1 MALVRRKNEYAPAA
15 LFAYRRPGHL
25 RRAAESLAANPEA
38 AHTDVYVFCDGAKS
52 RRDAGDVQA
61 VRVIARALGG
71 FHSVT
76 VIERNRNL
84 GLAASLIAGVTQ
96 VVDAHDRV
104 IVVEDDLV
112 LSPYFLSFMDQALE
126 RYADD
131 ERVASVHGY
140 IFPVRHPLP
149 ETFFLKGAEC
159 WGWATWRRAWRR
171 FNPDAADLLRSIR
184 ERRLEH
190 EFDLDGAYPYTA
202 HLGYQARGKLDSWA
216 IRWRASCYLANMLTL
231 YPGRAL
237 VRNAGFDASGVH
249 CDESAEFEVT
259 LADSPVV
266 VKPIAVEPSGA
277 ARAAYVDFFRRLERP
292 GLMRRAWRFAAR
304 FARRGHALA

>member
-1 MALVRRKNEYAPAA
+1 MAPEIKGGYAPVA
-15 LFAYRRPGHL
+15 LFAYRRPEHL
-25 RRAAESLAANPEA
+25 RRAAASLAANPEA
-38 AHTDVYVFCDGAKS
+38 AGTHLYVFCDGAKGS
-52 RRDAGDVQA
+52 RDASDVRA
-61 VRVIARALGG
+61 VRAVARALSG
-71 FHSVT
+71 FRSVT
-76 VIERNRNL
+76 LIEREVNL

-96 VVDAHDRV
+96 VAEERGRV

-112 LSPYFLSFMDQALE
+112 LSPYFLSFMNQALV
-126 RYADD
+126 RYAED

-140 IFPVRHPLP
+140 IFPVRLPLP

-171 FNPDAADLLRSIR
+171 FNPDGADLLRKVR

-202 HLGYQARGKLDSWA
+202 HLGYQALGKLDSWA
-216 IRWRASCYLANMLTL
+216 IRWRASCYLADMLTL

-249 CDESAEFEVT
+249 CDESADFEVA
-259 LADSPVV
+259 LADSPVAV
-266 VKPIAVEPSGA
+266 APIAVEPSA
-277 ARAAYVDFFRRLERP
+277 AGRAAYVDFFRRLERP
-292 GLMRRAWRFAAR
+292 GLARRAWRFAAR
-304 FARRGHALA
+304 FARRVHARA